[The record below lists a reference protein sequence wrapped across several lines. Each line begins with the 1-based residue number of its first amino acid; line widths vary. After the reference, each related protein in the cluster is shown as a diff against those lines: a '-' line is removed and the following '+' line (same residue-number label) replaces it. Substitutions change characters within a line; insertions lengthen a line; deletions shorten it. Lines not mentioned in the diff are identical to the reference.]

1 MLLFLELV
9 SPPSPPF
16 FFRCLCI
23 VIIIKKAKKAKKNN
37 GRRRDRQNDERK
49 NKRKE
54 KRMGGEQQQQQQQQQ
69 QPCGTLNLAE
79 RARSLTRS
87 RLLSLL
93 SLNSS
98 SRHGMAWRC
107 CCGTSWDRRTH
118 GYKQTVP
125 SSSCCCCGAAAAAVC
140 GHNFNFHLLPLMG
153 RPGPI
158 TQSFDC
164 SFLSFSLFSGPDIA
178 IVLSLSAP
186 VVSEFSL
193 ILRPLRFKLYNIEA
207 ILETSAAHNN
217 SWSVGRSAT
226 DSSYSPVLSC
236 LVLLLLLFVEN
247 RQEQGGQQQKER
259 RRRRRRR
266 RS

>member
-1 MLLFLELV
+1 
-9 SPPSPPF
+9 
-16 FFRCLCI
+16 
-23 VIIIKKAKKAKKNN
+23 
-37 GRRRDRQNDERK
+37 
-49 NKRKE
+49 
-54 KRMGGEQQQQQQQQQ
+54 MGGEQQQQQQQQQ

-178 IVLSLSAP
+178 IVLSLSAA

-236 LVLLLLLFVEN
+236 LVVVVC
-247 RQEQGGQQQKER
+247 
-259 RRRRRRR
+259 
-266 RS
+266 